1 MAGQLQ
7 SFPKAQAPISA
18 HKVRVIQ
25 CSGFYSKKKSVQG
38 MFKYLG
44 MQLPTP
50 FKSKAFFFVK
60 IKSKAFS
67 FFGHFFKEVQVR
79 RLQFL
84 LLLLMLAITVQS
96 LAS

>member
-1 MAGQLQ
+1 VAGQLQ

-50 FKSKAFFFVK
+50 FKSKAFFFLK

-67 FFGHFFKEVQVR
+67 FFGHFLEVQVR